1 MRNSENV
8 RHYRPLPEVKAPGV
22 FGKILHVM
30 MHIRPSVWL
39 TLTLALSAA
48 VITILPGHV
57 WASLGRAMRAHKFVV
72 AMLLFFCL
80 VTLSLLWAAGQ
91 KIDVFVFM
99 LINKKGKRPKWLD
112 QFMLAFTQIG
122 NGGFAFALATAFY
135 FLDFHKLCYEILL
148 GTLSL
153 WMIVELVKVLMQR
166 KRPYSFLPDIRILG
180 RRERGH
186 SFPSG
191 HTSQAF
197 FLASLL
203 SHYFFTGIYLSVI
216 LYAVAVT
223 IGITRIYV
231 GMHYPRDVL
240 GGIILGTTW
249 GIIAISL
256 NPSVFTRWF

>member
-1 MRNSENV
+1 MKSSEMS
-8 RHYRPLPEVKAPGV
+8 RRYRPLPEVKAPGTL
-22 FGKILHVM
+22 GKIIHVM
-30 MHIRPSVWL
+30 MHVRPIVWL
-39 TLTLALSAA
+39 TLTLAVSAA
-48 VITILPGHV
+48 VISVMPGHV
-57 WASLGRAMRAHKFVV
+57 WASLGRAMQAHKFVV
-72 AMLLFFCL
+72 GMLLVFCL

-91 KIDVFVFM
+91 RIDVFVFM
-99 LINKKGKRPKWLD
+99 LINKRGKRPKWLD
-112 QFMLAFTQIG
+112 QFMLGFTQIG
-122 NGGFAFALATAFY
+122 NGVFAFALAAAFY
-135 FLDFHKLCYEILL
+135 LLDFHRLSYEIVL

-153 WMIVELVKVLMQR
+153 WLVVELVKVLMQR

-203 SHYFFTGIYLSVI
+203 SHYFMANLSLSVL
-216 LYAVAVT
+216 LYAVALT

-249 GIIAISL
+249 GMIAISL
-256 NPSVFTRWF
+256 HPAFLMRWF

>member
-1 MRNSENV
+1 MRSNEIS
-8 RHYRPLPEVKAPGV
+8 RHYRPLPEVKAPGT
-22 FGKILHVM
+22 FGKIIHVM
-30 MHIRPSVWL
+30 MHVRPAVWL
-39 TLTLALSAA
+39 LLTLILSAI
-48 VITILPGHV
+48 VITVLPGHI
-57 WASLGRAMRAHKFVV
+57 WSSLLRSMRAHKFIVG
-72 AMLLFFCL
+72 MLLVFCL

-91 KIDVFVFM
+91 RIDVFVFM
-99 LINKKGKRPKWLD
+99 LINKRGKRPKWLD
-112 QFMLAFTQIG
+112 QFMLGFTQLG
-122 NGGFAFALATAFY
+122 NGIFAFILTAVFYALN
-135 FLDFHKLCYEILL
+135 FHRLAYEILL

-153 WMIVELVKVLMQR
+153 WLIVEFVKVLMQR

-203 SHYFFTGIYLSVI
+203 SHYFFTGMYLSVV
-216 LYAVAVT
+216 LYAIAVM

-240 GGIILGTTW
+240 GGVILGTTW

-256 NPSVFTRWF
+256 NPALLMRWF